1 MSSFPL
7 FCFVSSH
14 FFFKSCLCD
23 PMFHDHRDISLGV
36 SWHIQDDQQVQ
47 HWVKKRSGDSLT
59 GEFQYFASDFGHNRN
74 NIKARFFCCVGL
86 FSNLSFKGSF
96 CKTCCP
102 KSSPSKE
109 PNRKWKKSNRTTQ
122 KERQVL
128 KRKKQ
133 LFTQEEKNFEEP
145 PGVYKRETMTTT
157 EGEWVTCPLALKG
170 MFF

>member
-7 FCFVSSH
+7 FCFASSH
-14 FFFKSCLCD
+14 FSSS
-23 PMFHDHRDISLGV
+23 RV
-36 SWHIQDDQQVQ
+36 SVTQCFMTTERSR
-47 HWVKKRSGDSLT
+47 WVSVDTYKIIRRCSIEWTKRSGDSLT
-59 GEFQYFASDFGHNRN
+59 GEFQYFASDFGHNHN

-96 CKTCCP
+96 WKTCCP

-109 PNRKWKKSNRTTQ
+109 PKRKWKKSNRTTQ

-133 LFTQEEKNFEEP
+133 FFTQEEKNFEEP